1 MKATRR
7 WSVTFEGILDDGGR
21 DALNAAAELGTLD
34 SDGNRH
40 RIVATGATGDV
51 AIGRVREA
59 LGGGR
64 GLSGFEAAPI
74 DD

>member
-1 MKATRR
+1 MKATKS
-7 WSVTFEGILDDGGR
+7 WSVTFEGVLDDGAR
-21 DALNAAAELGTLD
+21 DALNAAAELGTLK

-64 GLSGFEAAPI
+64 GLSGFQAAPI